1 MKSEIEIPD
10 LLMVLLSLPFNKLPW
25 SKTEERNCESKKL
38 HAIIQRNICGLIGT
52 NVKNTIQETFWY
64 Y

>member
-1 MKSEIEIPD
+1 MKRRIEIPD
-10 LLMVLLSLPFNKLPW
+10 LLMVLLSVPFNKLPW

-38 HAIIQRNICGLIGT
+38 HAIFKRNICGLIGT
-52 NVKNTIQETFWY
+52 NGKNTIQETFWY

>member
-1 MKSEIEIPD
+1 
-10 LLMVLLSLPFNKLPW
+10 MVLLFLPFNKLPW

-38 HAIIQRNICGLIGT
+38 HAIIKRNICGLIGT
-52 NVKNTIQETFWY
+52 NGKNTIQETFWY